1 MVSFYARYPFLP
13 SAARRAERLGIDP
26 TTLDDTALSTASDRF
41 RQILM
46 KRFDMPILDER
57 TELLHFIVFRMFASI
72 LNSDY
77 YYDLL
82 GKFYAERAR
91 RYDPAE
97 LFVELGI
104 DPSAVPLSE
113 YMKYRHVYPET
124 KLYYVDLS
132 NGIVHLDPER
142 AKLFAGD
149 IAYTLAVKGLPLD
162 PSKIPKSYTDYARRA
177 VPVRR
182 SSPAKSKGYA
192 FIEAILSA
200 SGIPDGR
207 KRIIFFW
214 LAPYL
219 VNVKGLTPEEAVSVL
234 TEWLSRQGGAKIPP
248 SWVKDE
254 VVLAKR
260 KGIRPWGL
268 KKVESA
274 DPGLVKMLR
283 DLGVIR

>member
-1 MVSFYARYPFLP
+1 VVSFYARYPFLP

-26 TTLDDTALSTASDRF
+26 TALDDATLSTASDRF

-46 KRFDMPILDER
+46 KRFDLPILDER

-77 YYDLL
+77 YYGLL
-82 GKFYAERAR
+82 GKFYAERAK
-91 RYDPAE
+91 RYDPTE

-104 DPSAVPLSE
+104 DPCAVPLSE
-113 YMKYRHVYPET
+113 YMKYRHVHPET
-124 KLYYVDLS
+124 KVYHVYLIR
-132 NGIVHLDPER
+132 GIVRLDHER

-149 IAYTLAVKGLPLD
+149 VAYTLATKGLPLD
-162 PSKIPKSYTDYARRA
+162 PSKIPRRYADYARRA

-182 SSPAKSKGYA
+182 PSPVKTKGYS
-192 FIEAILSA
+192 FMEAILSA

-234 TEWLSRQGGAKIPP
+234 NEWLSRQGGTKIPT
-248 SWVKDE
+248 SWVKNE
-254 VVLAKR
+254 VILAKR
-260 KGIRPWGL
+260 KGIRPWSL
-268 KKVESA
+268 KKVEST

-283 DLGVIR
+283 DLGVMG

>member
-1 MVSFYARYPFLP
+1 VASFYAVYPFLP
-13 SAARRAERLGIDP
+13 SAAKRAERLGIDVSN
-26 TTLDDTALSTASDRF
+26 LDDLALTAASDRF
-41 RQILM
+41 RQILL
-46 KRFDMPILDER
+46 KRFNLPVLDEKA
-57 TELLHFIVFRMFASI
+57 ELTHFILFRIFASI
-72 LNSDY
+72 LGSEY

-91 RYDPAE
+91 IHNPSE

-104 DPSAVPLSE
+104 DPEAIPLAV
-113 YMKYRHVYPET
+113 YMSYRHVYPET
-124 KLYYVDLS
+124 KLYYTDLRK
-132 NGIVHLDPER
+132 GVVRLDPDR
-142 AKLFAGD
+142 AALFAGD
-149 IAYTLAVKGLPLD
+149 IAYTLSTRGLPLD
-162 PSKIPKSYTDYARRA
+162 VSNLPKHFADYARRA

-182 SSPAKSKGYA
+182 SKPQNTKGYSY
-192 FIEAILSA
+192 IESILSA

-219 VNVKGLTPEEAVSVL
+219 VNVKGMHPDEAVSVL
-234 TEWLSRQGGAKIPP
+234 QEWLSRQGGAKIPP

-254 VVLAKR
+254 ALLAKR

-274 DPGLVKMLR
+274 DPALVKMLR
-283 DLGVIR
+283 DMGVI